1 METAEYEEKVKEM
14 LSDEKVYEV
23 LKKDTTAVY
32 KRKLVSILTRL
43 KEENKMTEKQY
54 KMLYPTTEN
63 TPRMYCTSKIHKEGT
78 PVRPI
83 VDYTGSIGY
92 NTSRALPDILAPLMD
107 KTDHHVK
114 NSQEFATEMASVL
127 IDEGDCF
134 VSHDVVSLFT
144 NTPIS
149 EALEIIRNQLEN
161 DKRLKDTTNL
171 EIDDI
176 MELLEFVMTTT
187 YFTFWGVIYQQR
199 FGTVMG
205 TPVSPIIAN
214 LFMEW
219 LEQRAIATAPVNCR
233 PRLWKRFMD
242 DTL

>member
-1 METAEYEEKVKEM
+1 
-14 LSDEKVYEV
+14 
-23 LKKDTTAVY
+23 
-32 KRKLVSILTRL
+32 
-43 KEENKMTEKQY
+43 
-54 KMLYPTTEN
+54 
-63 TPRMYCTSKIHKEGT
+63 
-78 PVRPI
+78 
-83 VDYTGSIGY
+83 
-92 NTSRALPDILAPLMD
+92 
-107 KTDHHVK
+107 
-114 NSQEFATEMASVL
+114 
-127 IDEGDCF
+127 
-134 VSHDVVSLFT
+134 
-144 NTPIS
+144 
-149 EALEIIRNQLEN
+149 
-161 DKRLKDTTNL
+161 L